1 MKKENKDMKR
11 VDYVNSEKIK
21 SVSVTLSKRNP
32 WFFHSPERP
41 LIKGFL
47 GIVKQ
52 SYHEGGYY
60 CNYNE
65 RSYKTE
71 EEAVRSSEVDLVYR
85 PNEPEGERIWYKAK
99 VYIVTG
105 EKDGTHMVYFDE
117 DRDALD
123 YADDIA
129 TRFEHI
135 KMVHNY

>member
-1 MKKENKDMKR
+1 MKR
-11 VDYVNSEKIK
+11 VNYINSEKIK
-21 SVSVTLSKRNP
+21 SVSVTLSKRNT
-32 WFFHSPERP
+32 WLRYSEERP
-41 LIKGFL
+41 LLRGFL

-65 RSYKTE
+65 RVYKTE
-71 EEAVRSSEVDLVYR
+71 EEAVKSSETDLVYR
-85 PNEPEGERIWYKAK
+85 PNELEGERIWYKAK

-105 EKDGTHMVYFDE
+105 CNEGDMVYFDS
-117 DRDALD
+117 DQDALD
-123 YADDIA
+123 YAEEIS